1 MNHKNSTR
9 RNDFQILFV
18 SDKSLLENLY
28 KSTETVLGEN
38 IFSKIINENVKSK
51 NINLLFRLSR
61 VRVKE
66 YENSKNLAQTL
77 VPSN

>member
-38 IFSKIINENVKSK
+38 IFNKIINENVKSK
-51 NINLLFRLSR
+51 NINLLFRLSK